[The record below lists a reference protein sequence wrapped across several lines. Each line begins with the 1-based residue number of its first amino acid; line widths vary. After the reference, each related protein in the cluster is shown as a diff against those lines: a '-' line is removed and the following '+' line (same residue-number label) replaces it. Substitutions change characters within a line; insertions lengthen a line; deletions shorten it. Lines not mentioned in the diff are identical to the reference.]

1 MKAVTWSRESNGLF
15 DYESPYVTKKIL
27 KSQSSAKIVRIKND
41 VYLVDK
47 VLNEKSFS
55 EKSKTLAYLMH
66 SDGHFKVTRSESGV
80 NPNCHNHPDN
90 LWLVTRSAKD
100 DDDHLGYELKT
111 GDIIKLGRVKFRIKE
126 MLAGENIESNKGAFD
141 YEDIKKEVSKLE

>member
-66 SDGHFKVTRSESGV
+66 SDGNGL
-80 NPNCHNHPDN
+80 N
-90 LWLVTRSAKD
+90 
-100 DDDHLGYELKT
+100 
-111 GDIIKLGRVKFRIKE
+111 
-126 MLAGENIESNKGAFD
+126 
-141 YEDIKKEVSKLE
+141 